1 MKKVV
6 VCWVAILFSIF
17 ALVWISGCAEFDES
31 ESYRIQCGC
40 GQSKEALL
48 FAGETQVPE
57 VWTMDTACEA
67 LSQKLVGIWQGQNDS
82 SDSKLILDETGH
94 YKIFER
100 VGKKWVTKRL
110 GKYWVEYEQ
119 FQGMLRPELH
129 MILPGGD
136 EYVVRY
142 SLINDN
148 ELHLEEPQDGGISAM
163 VFLRTDK

>member
-1 MKKVV
+1 MIT
-6 VCWVAILFSIF
+6 ILFVLIT
-17 ALVWISGCAEFDES
+17 VWICGCSEFDGNQ
-31 ESYRIQCGC
+31 SYRIQCGC

-48 FAGETQVPE
+48 YAAETQIPE

-67 LSQKLVGIWQGQNDS
+67 LSQKLIGIWQGQNES
-82 SDSKLILDETGH
+82 SDSKLVLDETGQ

-100 VGKKWVTKRL
+100 VGKKWTVKSF
-110 GKYWVEYEQ
+110 GKFWVEYEP
-119 FQGMLRPELH
+119 FQEMLRPELH

-142 SLINDN
+142 SLINND

-163 VFLRTDK
+163 VFLRIEK